1 MKYSLELKR
10 ANVVLGSGGSVET
23 VWGTIV
29 GDITQQKDLQD
40 TIKEQIPDIS
50 GLATKT
56 ELSSS
61 LNGKADKSSVYTK
74 EEIDN
79 KIAGSDL
86 TDYYTKQE
94 IEDKGYLTTE
104 TDPTVPSWAKQAT
117 KPTYTAGEVG
127 ALPDTT
133 VIPDVSGLASKT
145 ELTES
150 LATKADISSLNGL
163 ATKEELGTKAN
174 STDVYTKVEVDKKV
188 ESAGNFD
195 STKYYDKTATD
206 SLLATKANTN
216 AIPSKVS
223 QLTNDAG
230 YLTEI
235 PVEYITD
242 SELTAMN
249 FATKTELA
257 TGLLNK
263 ADTSSLNTK
272 VDKIAG
278 KSLIS
283 DSEIARLSTVTN
295 YDDSDIQ
302 SEIAIKANASDV
314 YTKEQVD
321 SKLASTYKFKGSVD
335 NYEALPKDNNSIGD
349 VYNLLDTGYNYAYA
363 GEGQGELK
371 DGWDNLSRII
381 DLSEYLKTES
391 ADNKYVAKE
400 AGKSLVSNSEQE
412 RLSTVINYD
421 DTTVK
426 ADIANIISTKADK
439 TAIPDI
445 TGLATK
451 SEVTTGLSGKA
462 DLSSLNGKVDK
473 VEGKGLSTNDYTN
486 EAVTQLTQ
494 LWEKGVVWDQVVWV
508 GETKPPDKSYSI
520 WIDTSKN

>member
-1 MKYSLELKR
+1 MDTLNNRTYHLELKR
-10 ANVVLGSGGSVET
+10 ANLILGSGGSVET

-150 LATKADISSLNGL
+150 LATKADISSLNG
-163 ATKEELGTKAN
+163 
-174 STDVYTKVEVDKKV
+174 
-188 ESAGNFD
+188 
-195 STKYYDKTATD
+195 
-206 SLLATKANTN
+206 
-216 AIPSKVS
+216 
-223 QLTNDAG
+223 
-230 YLTEI
+230 
-235 PVEYITD
+235 
-242 SELTAMN
+242 
-249 FATKTELA
+249 
-257 TGLLNK
+257 
-263 ADTSSLNTK
+263 
-272 VDKIAG
+272 
-278 KSLIS
+278 
-283 DSEIARLSTVTN
+283 
-295 YDDSDIQ
+295 
-302 SEIAIKANASDV
+302 
-314 YTKEQVD
+314 
-321 SKLASTYKFKGSVD
+321 
-335 NYEALPKDNNSIGD
+335 
-349 VYNLLDTGYNYAYA
+349 
-363 GEGQGELK
+363 
-371 DGWDNLSRII
+371 
-381 DLSEYLKTES
+381 
-391 ADNKYVAKE
+391 
-400 AGKSLVSNSEQE
+400 
-412 RLSTVINYD
+412 
-421 DTTVK
+421 
-426 ADIANIISTKADK
+426 
-439 TAIPDI
+439 
-445 TGLATK
+445 
-451 SEVTTGLSGKA
+451 
-462 DLSSLNGKVDK
+462 KVDK

-486 EAVTQLTQ
+486 EDVAQLTQ

-508 GETKPPDKSYSI
+508 GEAKPPDKSYSI